1 MKNTFLVSTQEEMI
15 DLGKKIGKE
24 LVKDQRNV
32 SIAGDMG
39 SGKTTLIK
47 GIVASLGVKDIVTS
61 PSYNIVKQYSAG
73 QLSIF
78 HVDCYRLN
86 SFQEFLDLDLPLM
99 EKDNVVLIEWGDLI
113 ANQDWK
119 ESIKIQINEDK
130 KHIREVVVRA

>member
-1 MKNTFLVSTQEEMI
+1 MKNTFLVSTEEEMI

-32 SIAGDMG
+32 SIAGEMG
-39 SGKTTLIK
+39 SGKTTIIK

-73 QLSIF
+73 DLSIF

>member
-1 MKNTFLVSTQEEMI
+1 MKNTFLVSTEEEMI

-73 QLSIF
+73 RLSIF

-113 ANQDWK
+113 ANQDWT

-130 KHIREVVVRA
+130 KHIREVAVTA

>member
-32 SIAGDMG
+32 FIAGDMG

-73 QLSIF
+73 HLSIF

>member
-1 MKNTFLVSTQEEMI
+1 
-15 DLGKKIGKE
+15 
-24 LVKDQRNV
+24 
-32 SIAGDMG
+32 
-39 SGKTTLIK
+39 
-47 GIVASLGVKDIVTS
+47 
-61 PSYNIVKQYSAG
+61 VKQYSAG
-73 QLSIF
+73 HLSIF

>member
-1 MKNTFLVSTQEEMI
+1 MKNTFLVSTEEEMI